1 MHECLSLV
9 HFSTFPRALAELPLL
24 VLEEFVLVVLVPVVE
39 VMWFVVLV
47 VAEFVLVVLVPVVV

>member
-1 MHECLSLV
+1 LV

-24 VLEEFVLVVLVPVVE
+24 VLEEFVLVSVALAEVVQL
-39 VMWFVVLV
+39 FVVLV